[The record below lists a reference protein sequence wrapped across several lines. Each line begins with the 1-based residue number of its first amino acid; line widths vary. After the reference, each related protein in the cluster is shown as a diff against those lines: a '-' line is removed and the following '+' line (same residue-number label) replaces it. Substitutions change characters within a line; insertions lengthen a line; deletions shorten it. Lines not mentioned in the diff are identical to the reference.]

1 MKKKEVQKMGK
12 TATVYDLLESE
23 IMKTGMNE
31 YVDDNGQLI
40 FFDSE
45 YSIMSKILA
54 YEDDIY
60 QMITKKFFIGQ
71 RLQDEEMDKK
81 FKKAFLHRFLHR
93 EINRQTIEAFATQ
106 MVYTFMANED
116 FINRIY
122 SDLDQYLLG
131 KTTSNQ
137 DSTNTSTTDNRSAFS
152 QLPQNNVH
160 LDVDSTVMT
169 TANDNTISR
178 NKQATTQN
186 QRNENSQYKLDELYK
201 INGLIDMILDKFDIK
216 CFLQTW

>member
-1 MKKKEVQKMGK
+1 MSK
-12 TATVYDLLESE
+12 TATIYDLLESE
-23 IMKTGMNE
+23 LMKTGMNE
-31 YVDDNGQLI
+31 YVDENGQLI

-60 QMITKKFFIGQ
+60 QLMTKKFFIGQ

-106 MVYTFMANED
+106 VVYTFLANED

-186 QRNENSQYKLDELYK
+186 QQNENSQYKLDELYK

>member
-1 MKKKEVQKMGK
+1 MSK
-12 TATVYDLLESE
+12 TATIYDLLESE

-31 YVDDNGQLI
+31 YVDENGKLI

-60 QMITKKFFIGQ
+60 QLMTKKFFIGQ
-71 RLQDEEMDKK
+71 GLEDEEKDKK

-106 MVYTFMANED
+106 VVYTFMANED

-186 QRNENSQYKLDELYK
+186 QQNENSQYKLDELYK

>member
-1 MKKKEVQKMGK
+1 MSK

-23 IMKTGMNE
+23 IMKTGLNE
-31 YVDDNGQLI
+31 YVDENGQLI

-60 QMITKKFFIGQ
+60 QLMTKKFFIGQ
-71 RLQDEEMDKK
+71 RLQDVEMDKK

-106 MVYTFMANED
+106 VVYTFMANED

-137 DSTNTSTTDNRSAFS
+137 DSSNTSTTDNRSAFS

-186 QRNENSQYKLDELYK
+186 QQNENSQYKLDELYK

>member
-1 MKKKEVQKMGK
+1 MKKEGQEVSK

-23 IMKTGMNE
+23 IMKTGLNE
-31 YVDDNGQLI
+31 YVDDNGKLI

-60 QMITKKFFIGQ
+60 QLITKKFFIGQ

-93 EINRQTIEAFATQ
+93 EINRQTIETFATQ
-106 MVYTFMANED
+106 VVYTFMANED

-137 DSTNTSTTDNRSAFS
+137 DSSNTSTTDNRSAFS

-186 QRNENSQYKLDELYK
+186 QQNENSQYKLDELYK

>member
-1 MKKKEVQKMGK
+1 MKKEGQKVSK
-12 TATVYDLLESE
+12 TATIYDLLESE

-31 YVDDNGQLI
+31 YVDENGKLI

-60 QMITKKFFIGQ
+60 QLITKKFFIGQ
-71 RLQDEEMDKK
+71 GLEDVEKDKK

-106 MVYTFMANED
+106 VVYTFMANED

-122 SDLDQYLLG
+122 SDLEQYLLG

-137 DSTNTSTTDNRSAFS
+137 ESSNTSTTDNRSAFS

-186 QRNENSQYKLDELYK
+186 QQNENSQYKLDELYK